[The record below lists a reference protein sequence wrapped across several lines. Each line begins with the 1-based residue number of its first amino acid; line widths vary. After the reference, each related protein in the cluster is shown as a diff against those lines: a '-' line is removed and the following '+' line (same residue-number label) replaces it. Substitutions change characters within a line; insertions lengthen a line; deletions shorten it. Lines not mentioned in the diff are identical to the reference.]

1 LINDVSDRPGDH
13 RTAGRRAP
21 AALVASVGVVA
32 TLATGALAGCGGGDD
47 TTTGEPAPGA
57 EGATTRKTS
66 PETTTDGATTTTG
79 GGGTAEGDA
88 EQGRTIRDVVIAVLA
103 TGDPDRAC
111 GSDFVTDAYISAAY
125 GDENGCVQAQ
135 TKASAADS
143 VRIQTVKP
151 ASLDPPSATATATPE
166 GGQYDGE
173 QLTVKLVKEDDVW
186 RLDSLESDAPVGP

>member
-1 LINDVSDRPGDH
+1 LINDVCDRPGDR
-13 RTAGRRAP
+13 RTVGRRAP
-21 AALVASVGVVA
+21 AALVAAIGIVA
-32 TLATGALAGCGGGDD
+32 TLAAGALAGCGGGDD
-47 TTTGEPAPGA
+47 TTTGEPATGA
-57 EGATTRKTS
+57 EGATTTETS
-66 PETTTDGATTTTG
+66 PETSTDGATTTTG

-125 GDENGCVQAQ
+125 GDKKGCEQAQ

-143 VRIQTVKP
+143 LDIQSIEIVK
-151 ASLDPPSATATATPE
+151 LKPPTAAAKVEPR

-173 QLTVKLVKEDDVW
+173 KLTITLVKDGVW
-186 RLDSLESDAPVGP
+186 KIDSLKSNAPVGP